1 MVVEEDVQISNT
13 ITFPLR
19 KIIVIII
26 VIISNRNDI
35 KITEDKIII
44 IDRIVPDII
53 MIMMVV
59 VLSNIMNQFELL
71 INKDKKTRIETEIEV
86 IEEKSHISIVKE
98 IKYCMRLNFRKPEKW
113 NLQIQINWLIFKELK
128 VIISAAGP
136 LKIQF
141 LYIKL

>member
-35 KITEDKIII
+35 KIIEDKIII

-86 IEEKSHISIVKE
+86 IEEKSHISIAKE

-128 VIISAAGP
+128 VIISAGP